1 MITRVRRNAIIFLL
15 VGGMAVIG
23 AAYVKLSQ
31 VTAEVHGAIIRS
43 IAERTQ
49 MTLNLFTKPI
59 VDNLLLVKDWSGE
72 NRLDLSRISDLNSL
86 FIPIL
91 EKFSHISVVI
101 IADSAGAEY
110 RLYHDN
116 GSWTTRFED
125 PGTGNNKLYFQ
136 RWRSP
141 DKATA
146 EWSEPLAYDPRG
158 EAWYQKAMASPGNDV
173 VWTPDRRE
181 ADTGKWS
188 LAASLRLKRK
198 ENPPSPSYVV
208 AFKVRLTDVLTL
220 KDRLKATP
228 DTKVFLVDEKDNVT
242 EISLGIWPG
251 GDAGGGNAEDMPQTA
266 DRKILSDAVKYWVSS
281 ERTTDESFA
290 FKSGGK
296 IWWGGLSPLVLD
308 GQQIWVGALV
318 PQDELLPETRKTRHL
333 IFAMI
338 GAVLVI
344 GILSTLLFVHFSR
357 GSAGGEAFS
366 RRTLYDSEAAVLSL
380 IRNGENSELEF
391 KSTLRWNLKSGKPGK
406 EIETAW
412 LKTVAA
418 YMNTEGGI
426 LLIGVA
432 DDGSIFGLDADDFQ
446 NDDKCLLH
454 VNNLL
459 KQHIGLEFSPFIRY
473 EIVPVGDKKILALE
487 CTRSGEP
494 VFLKDGRDE
503 TFYIR
508 SGPSSLRLSIS
519 ETLKYIK
526 DRAPESR
533 S

>member
-1 MITRVRRNAIIFLL
+1 MMTRVRRNAILFLL
-15 VGGMAVIG
+15 VGGVAVIVT
-23 AAYVKLSQ
+23 AYAKLSQ

-59 VDNLLLVKDWSGE
+59 VDNLLLVNDWSGE

-110 RLYHDN
+110 RLYQDN
-116 GSWTTRFED
+116 GSWVTRFED
-125 PGTGNNKLYFQ
+125 PGADNKKLYFQ

-141 DKATA
+141 DQATA
-146 EWSEPLAYDPRG
+146 EWSEPLAHDPRE
-158 EAWYQKAMASPGNDV
+158 EAWYRGAMASRAANDV
-173 VWTPDRRE
+173 VWTPVHGG
-181 ADTGKWS
+181 ADAEKWS
-188 LAASLRLKRK
+188 LAASLRLKEK
-198 ENPPSPSYVV
+198 EDSPAYVV
-208 AFKVRLTDVLTL
+208 AFKVRITDVLTL
-220 KDRLKATP
+220 KERLKATP
-228 DTKVFLVDEKDNVT
+228 HTKVFLVDEKEDVT
-242 EISLGIWPG
+242 ELSLGKWT
-251 GDAGGGNAEDMPQTA
+251 GGNAANGSAKDIPQNSSRA
-266 DRKILSDAVKYWVSS
+266 VLSDALKYWVNSGK
-281 ERTTDESFA
+281 TTEESFE
-290 FKSGGK
+290 FNSGGK
-296 IWWGGLSPLVLD
+296 TWWGGLSPLVLD

-318 PQDELLPETRKTRHL
+318 PQDELLPETLRTRHL
-333 IFAMI
+333 ILAMI

-357 GSAGGEAFS
+357 RSAGGETFS

-380 IRNGENSELEF
+380 IRNGENNELEF
-391 KSTLRWNLKSGKPGK
+391 KSTLRWNLKAGKPGK
-406 EIETAW
+406 EIEMAW

-426 LLIGVA
+426 LLIGVT

-459 KQHIGLEFSPFIRY
+459 KQHIGLAFSPFIRY
-473 EIVPVGDKKILALE
+473 EIVPVGDKKILVLE

-526 DRAPESR
+526 DRAPETR